1 MYIFITQASPSPEAL
16 GRTHAT
22 AQTVY
27 SIMGAVGPVTITSL
41 VVASI
46 EYQLLGGYLAYIS
59 MAILSFVTALHGL
72 QLPVEARR
80 HHD

>member
-22 AQTVY
+22 AQTVF

-46 EYQLLGGYLAYIS
+46 EYQLLGGYLAYIL
-59 MAILSFVTALHGL
+59 MAILSLLTSLHGL
-72 QLPVEARR
+72 NLPVEIRR
-80 HHD
+80 HSE